1 MRIMRAILAAITTLV
16 SLLCVAPVLVLVL
29 PFWAIAWLT
38 RTIAPLFERPHV
50 PWQHLIEYDP
60 HIGWK
65 PKANLDAYYLA
76 HRDDMLTPYHIIT
89 DAQGWPGTTSLA
101 ASQMVVFGDSFAFG
115 YGVDIDV
122 SYAVL
127 HPHIRIKAIAAPGYN
142 MVQELLLMR
151 QLSLQLRDKLV
162 VWFIYLENDLFDNL
176 MPNLFHYRMPFV
188 RSNSGIDDWH
198 IVTHHICPTMWH
210 YTSTQRPYYSF
221 LAQICTP
228 NTLSQRVYSACNF
241 LIKEGNEVCQQA
253 GARLAIMTI
262 PNVKQLSP
270 DGIAFLAAQGADG
283 QQIDPDFPD
292 QQISEMCQQ
301 WGVPFLAAKQH
312 MRVQDY
318 KKYDVHWNEQ
328 GHRRFAQLLVHLYQY
343 YHTGSVETTAYLKND
358 TIIK

>member
-1 MRIMRAILAAITTLV
+1 MRLMRAILAAITTLV

-29 PFWAIAWLT
+29 PFWAIACLT
-38 RTIAPLFERPHV
+38 RTIAPLFERPYV
-50 PWQHLIEYDP
+50 SWQHLIEYDP

-76 HRDDMLTPYHIIT
+76 SRDDMLTPYHIIT

-101 ASQMVVFGDSFAFG
+101 ASQIVVFGDSFAFG

-122 SYAVL
+122 SYAML
-127 HPHIRIKAIAAPGYN
+127 HPHLRIKAIAAPGYN

-151 QLSLQLRDKLV
+151 QLSVQLRDKLV
-162 VWFIYLENDLFDNL
+162 VWFIYIENDLFDNL
-176 MPNLFHYRMPFV
+176 MPNLRHYRMPFV
-188 RSNSGIDDWH
+188 RTNSGINDWH
-198 IVTHHICPTMWH
+198 IVTHHICPTLWH
-210 YTSTQRPYYSF
+210 YTSTHRPYYSF

-241 LIKEGNEVCQQA
+241 LIKEGHDVCQQA

-262 PNVKQLSP
+262 PNVKQLSQA
-270 DGIAFLAAQGADG
+270 GIAFLAAQGAYG
-283 QQIDPDFPD
+283 QQIDADFPD

-301 WGVPFLAAKQH
+301 WSVPFLAAKQY
-312 MRVQDY
+312 MREQDY

-328 GHRRFAQLLVHLYQY
+328 GHQRFAQLLAHLYQCY
-343 YHTGSVETTAYLKND
+343 LTGDAETTPYG
-358 TIIK
+358 

>member
-38 RTIAPLFERPHV
+38 RAIAPLFERPHV
-50 PWQHLIEYDP
+50 LWQHLIEYDP

-101 ASQMVVFGDSFAFG
+101 ASQIVVFGDSFAFG

-176 MPNLFHYRMPFV
+176 MPNLLHYRMPFV
-188 RSNSGIDDWH
+188 RSSNGKDEWH
-198 IVTHHICPTMWH
+198 IVTHHISPTCGI
-210 YTSTQRPYYSF
+210 TPQRCG
-221 LAQICTP
+221 LII
-228 NTLSQRVYSACNF
+228 LS
-241 LIKEGNEVCQQA
+241 
-253 GARLAIMTI
+253 
-262 PNVKQLSP
+262 
-270 DGIAFLAAQGADG
+270 
-283 QQIDPDFPD
+283 
-292 QQISEMCQQ
+292 
-301 WGVPFLAAKQH
+301 
-312 MRVQDY
+312 
-318 KKYDVHWNEQ
+318 
-328 GHRRFAQLLVHLYQY
+328 
-343 YHTGSVETTAYLKND
+343 
-358 TIIK
+358 

>member
-1 MRIMRAILAAITTLV
+1 MRVIRTILAAITTLV

-29 PFWAIAWLT
+29 PFWAIAHLT
-38 RTIAPLFERPHV
+38 RTIAPLFERPYISL
-50 PWQHLIEYDP
+50 QNLIEYDP
-60 HIGWK
+60 QIGWK

-76 HRDDMLTPYHIIT
+76 HRDDMLTPYHTIT

-101 ASQMVVFGDSFAFG
+101 ASQIVVFGDSFAFG

-127 HPHIRIKAIAAPGYN
+127 HPRIRIKAVAAPGYN

-176 MPNLFHYRMPFV
+176 MPNLHHYRTPFV
-188 RSNSGIDDWH
+188 CSNGGRDNWQ
-198 IVTHHICPTMWH
+198 IVTHHICPAVWH
-210 YTSTQRPYYSF
+210 YASPLRPYYPF

-241 LIKEGNEVCQQA
+241 LIRTGNEVCQQA
-253 GARLAIMTI
+253 GARLAVMTI

-270 DGIAFLAAQGADG
+270 EGVAFLAAQGVDG
-283 QQIDPDFPD
+283 QLFDPDFPD
-292 QQISEMCQQ
+292 QQIREICQQ
-301 WGVPFLAAKQH
+301 WGVLFLAAKQH
-312 MRVQDY
+312 MQAQDY
-318 KKYDVHWNEQ
+318 KQYDVHWNER
-328 GHRRFAQLLVHLYQY
+328 GHQRIGQILAGLYQ
-343 YHTGSVETTAYLKND
+343 SYLAGD
-358 TIIK
+358 EEIVAHVR